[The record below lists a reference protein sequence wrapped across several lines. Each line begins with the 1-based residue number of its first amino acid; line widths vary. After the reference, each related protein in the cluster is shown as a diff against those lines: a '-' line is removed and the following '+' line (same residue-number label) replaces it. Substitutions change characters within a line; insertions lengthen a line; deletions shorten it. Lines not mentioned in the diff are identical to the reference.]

1 MYSLSHFRFTTLSN
15 MMNMMTIMMMMMM
28 IHKDDDVGK

>member
-15 MMNMMTIMMMMMM
+15 MMNVMTIIMMMM